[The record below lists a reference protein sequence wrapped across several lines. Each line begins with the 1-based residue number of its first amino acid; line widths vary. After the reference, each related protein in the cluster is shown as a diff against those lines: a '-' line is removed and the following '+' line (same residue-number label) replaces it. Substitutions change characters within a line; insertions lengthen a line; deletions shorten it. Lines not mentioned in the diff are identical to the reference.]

1 MCWDDRGIPARGGAT
16 TAIAF
21 QAHGHQHNMNTTMFH
36 GYISLLLMSP
46 SDVNKMRQRPKL
58 LLQESYMLGEDAM
71 LIPNQIQVMYT
82 L

>member
-1 MCWDDRGIPARGGAT
+1 MIVVYQQGEGLQQQLHSRHM
-16 TAIAF
+16 
-21 QAHGHQHNMNTTMFH
+21 HGHQHHMNTTMFH

-58 LLQESYMLGEDAM
+58 LLQELYMLGEDAM